1 MPAFTDFN
9 VSPYYDDFSRSK
21 NFHRVLFR
29 PAFAV
34 QARELSQS
42 QSILQS
48 QIEHF
53 GDHVFKQG
61 AMVRP
66 GQVSLDTD
74 VGAIK
79 LTSKTA
85 SSLSTYNNTTI
96 TGGSSGVVA
105 EVFAVDTV
113 TSSDPDTLYVK
124 YVKTGTNNTATVFTD
139 GETITS
145 TATDSP
151 TAVVASTHTGSSA
164 SVVAGN
170 YYFNGFFIENSAE
183 TIILDKYTNT
193 PSYRIGFTVAESF
206 VTPSDDSSLN
216 DNAIGSSN
224 LSAPGA
230 HRLKIQLTLT
240 KKTLSSTE
248 DATFFEIA
256 RIENGQI
263 KKLVRSTEY
272 NVFEETLARRTSDE
286 SGDYTLNI
294 MRAEAREH
302 LSSGNNRGIFTSAN
316 GGLETK
322 FVLAFEPFKA
332 YVSGFETSRIGT
344 TFVEFDKTRVFDTEQ
359 NYPTRYDTG
368 NFIKVNNI
376 HGQPDITFVSGDVE
390 SFKAV
395 SLFDTKSSSRGTTQ
409 STTGVT
415 VPQIGRAK
423 SRGFEYVAGTETND
437 IFTTD
442 SSTIFKHYLFD
453 IEMFTRISLTTSV
466 NFTNGETVS
475 GASGGATGIVQSV
488 TAKKSTAVTSIT
500 ASGTDIEGA
509 FSTAVVTLANHGFV
523 DGQQVTFSGGDYA
536 VDSVTI
542 TDDTV
547 YCVKNTTANTF
558 ELFDASGS
566 TGVNVT
572 SFSSGPT
579 VSHTVLVLSNVQ
591 GLFSIG
597 EVVSGQTSELSGTI
611 QNNRYGYKG
620 VRLSAMEDVKQV
632 AMAGSPVYTADV
644 DLTST
649 HGTNTDLNGT
659 VTGANSGS
667 TLTGKGTLFTEQL
680 KPGDQVAFTNDAGT
694 EVTRIVKFIDSNN
707 SLTFTSA
714 LGSSDVTTNSPVTRQ
729 RGKINEPEKNISIYK
744 LPFVAVKTLK
754 TTANSLTTDTNFKVR
769 RNFTGT
775 LSSNG
780 DISITTGT
788 NETFASL
795 ANLDY
800 SVTIMSTGAGS
811 TGSVGD
817 ILNLSGNNHEGDA
830 IFTLS
835 GSPTGRTLTLDF
847 GANFNGH
854 KVKILATVTRSV
866 APSKTKTLNSNQT
879 LAISSQTTIEEGV
892 ISLGKADIFALDSVH
907 MATDFS
913 TDATSSDTD
922 ITERFELDNGQRDN
936 YYDIGRIKLKP
947 GKQRPTGR
955 LLIQFDFFA
964 HGTGDYF
971 DVDSYSGVVDYED
984 IPSYTSDTTDET
996 FELRDSLDF
1005 RPRVDDATTINSGGV
1020 DRTYD
1025 GSGASDVDVVKFGS
1039 DVTADFEYFLPR
1051 IDKVFLTRS
1060 GELKVSKGAPAIDP
1074 ELPEVLNGNLTIA
1087 NVFIR
1092 PYLFDVS
1099 KDITISYQDT
1109 KRYTMRDIG
1118 ALEQRISNTEY
1129 YTQLSLLEVDAKQ
1142 LQIQDAN
1149 GLDRFKNGFL
1159 VDNFT
1164 GHDIGDVGNNDY
1176 KFAVDRAVGE
1186 GRGLYFSEG
1195 TDLEEVDDDGSAIV
1209 AADRTDANYV
1219 KTGDLITLPFTE
1231 ATFIE
1236 NPFATTTENLNPF
1249 LIFNWI
1255 GNVTLDPPIDEWKD
1269 VNRVP
1274 DLVVNRRGEFD
1285 NMVIGR
1291 GLDNESTNEIPLGTE
1306 WNEWQTTW
1314 TGQGSI
1320 ISQQTVG
1327 LFTETRVN
1335 MIDRQTRTG
1344 IRSIAVPQ
1352 TVLTSQGDK
1361 TLSSVLIPFIRAR
1374 DISFTA
1380 EGMRPNTRVFP
1391 FFDNID
1397 VSANVTPTDGVAGGS
1412 ILTNANGKASG
1423 VFSIPDPNNNSN
1435 PRFRTGTRVFRLTS
1449 SSTNSEDKTAVATSA
1464 EADYF
1469 AKGILDTVQE
1479 TIISTREVSFR
1490 REQVTENRQRT
1501 RIDTITRNRDPLAQ
1515 SFYVDEA
1522 GGLFVTSVDIFFATK
1537 SDTIPVKCEIRNM
1550 INGYPGT
1557 SIVPFSTKYLNPS
1570 DISTSTDGN
1579 TATTFTFP
1587 SPVYLKEGLEYCVIL
1602 YSDSTDYTVYISR
1615 LGDRVI
1621 GGDRVVSKQPDS
1633 GVLFKSANYR
1643 TWSPEQMEDLKYV
1656 MKKAVFDTSASAT
1669 VTIANKAVPTKTLSA
1684 NALKTFNGTS
1694 LIKVTHKNH
1703 GMLSTSDNV
1712 TISNVASGTYNGI
1725 SNSDINGTYTSI
1737 SNIDLDSYFITSSG
1751 TANAT
1756 GDVGGTTITATQNRL
1771 FDVLQLQIGH
1781 LIFPDNTFSTTL
1793 RTTTGKSLH
1802 GTETPFQLT
1811 TSTDSRTVSLQDNIY
1826 FTAPRILA
1834 SSINETNE
1842 LSSATNNKSLL
1853 INISMGSSNA
1863 NLSPVIDTKRFTA
1876 FTISNR
1882 VNNPTVS
1889 NTDTFSGD
1897 GSTTA
1902 FSLSATPDNEH
1913 IMQVKKNGKILQP
1926 VDDYTVSGTTLTLD
1940 TAPGDGARVVA
1951 KITNMTDFRDDT
1963 DPVGGSSSGSYLNKP
1978 ISLEN
1983 PATSIDV
1990 RVGASVRS
1998 TSSIKA
2004 FFRVSGGEESRRIQ
2018 DIEFT
2023 PFNTTGVSDTTITPT
2038 NSFDRK
2044 ESQLGDF
2051 REHKFSVDNLEEFSS
2066 FQIKLV
2072 FNGTVSSYPV
2082 KVKDF
2087 RAIALA

>member
-9 VSPYYDDFSRSK
+9 VSPYYDDFSKSK

-42 QSILQS
+42 QSILQN
-48 QIEHF
+48 QIEQF

-66 GQVSLDTD
+66 GQISLDTD

-96 TGGSSGVVA
+96 TGNSSGVVA
-105 EVFAVDTV
+105 EVFKVDTV

-124 YVKTGTNNTATVFTD
+124 YVKTGTNNTATKFTD

-145 TATDSP
+145 SATDSP
-151 TAVVASTHTGSSA
+151 TAVVATSHTGSSA

-170 YYFNGFFIENSAE
+170 YYFNGFFIENSAD
-183 TIILDKYTNT
+183 TIILDKYTNS
-193 PSYRIGFTVAESF
+193 PSYRIGFTVTESF
-206 VTPSDDSSLN
+206 VTPSDDTTLN
-216 DNAIGSSN
+216 DNAVGSSN
-224 LSAPGA
+224 QSAPGA
-230 HRLKIQLTLT
+230 HRFKVTLTLA
-240 KKTLSSTE
+240 KKTLASTE
-248 DATFFEIA
+248 DSTFFEIA

-263 KKLVRSTEY
+263 KMLVRNTEY
-272 NVFEETLARRTSDE
+272 SVLEETLARRTFDE
-286 SGDYTLNI
+286 SGDYTIGLV
-294 MRAEAREH
+294 RAETREH
-302 LSSGNNRGIFTSAN
+302 LLSGTNRGIFASDSGGSAS
-316 GGLETK
+316 K
-322 FVLAFEPFKA
+322 FVLAFDPFKA
-332 YVSGFETSRIGT
+332 YVSGYEVGRIGT
-344 TFVEFDKTRVFDTEQ
+344 TFVPLDKTRDFQTE
-359 NYPTRYDTG
+359 NNFPTRYDTG
-368 NFIKVNNI
+368 NFVHVNNI
-376 HGQPDITFVSGDVE
+376 HGQPDVTFVSGDVE

-395 SLFDTKSSSRGTTQ
+395 SLFDTKSSSRGTAQ
-409 STTGVT
+409 STSGVT

-423 SRGFEYVAGTETND
+423 SRGFEYVSGSETDD

-453 IEMFTRISLTTSV
+453 IEMFTRLSLTTSV
-466 NFTNGETVS
+466 SFTTGEIVS
-475 GASGGATGIVQSV
+475 GASNGGTGIVQSV
-488 TAKKSTAVTSIT
+488 TATKSTAVSSIT
-500 ASGTDIEGA
+500 ASGTDIEGE
-509 FSTAVVTLANHGFV
+509 FSAAVVTLASHGFV

-536 VDSVTI
+536 VDSVTVSS
-542 TDDTV
+542 DTV

-558 ELFDASGS
+558 ELYNAAGTDP
-566 TGVNVT
+566 VNVT

-579 VSHTVLVLSNVQ
+579 VSHTVLVLGNVQ
-591 GLFSIG
+591 GTFAIG

-611 QNNRYGYKG
+611 QNDRYGYKG
-620 VRLSAMEDVKQV
+620 VRLSAMEDVKQI

-649 HGTNTDLNGT
+649 YGTNTDLNGT

-729 RGKINEPEKNISIYK
+729 RGKLNEPEKNISIYK
-744 LPFVAVKTLK
+744 LPFVGIKTLK
-754 TTANSLTTDTNFKVR
+754 TTDNGLVTDTNFKIR

-795 ANLDY
+795 ANADY
-800 SVTIMSTGAGS
+800 TVSIMTTGSGG

-817 ILNLSGNNHEGDA
+817 VLNLSGNNHEGDA

-854 KVKILATVTRSV
+854 KVKILATITRSV
-866 APSKTKTLNSNQT
+866 APSKSKTLNSNQT
-879 LAISSQTTIEEGV
+879 LAISSQTTIEKEV
-892 ISLGKADIFALDSVH
+892 ISLGKADIFNLDAVY
-907 MATDFS
+907 MAGDFS
-913 TDATSSDTD
+913 TDATSSDTN
-922 ITERFELDNGQRDN
+922 ITDRFELDNGQRDN

-955 LLIQFDFFA
+955 LLIQFDFFS

-984 IPSYTSDTTDET
+984 IPNYKSDTTEQT

-1025 GSGASDVDVVKFGS
+1025 GTGASDVDVVKFGS
-1039 DVTADFEYFLPR
+1039 DVTSDFEFYLNR

-1060 GELKVSKGAPAIDP
+1060 GEFKVTKGAPAI
-1074 ELPEVLNGNLTIA
+1074 EPEVPQNLDGNLEIA
-1087 NVFIR
+1087 TVRISPYVFNLSR
-1092 PYLFDVS
+1092 
-1099 KDITISYQDT
+1099 DIKVDYHET

-1118 ALEQRISNTEY
+1118 AIEKRLANTEY

-1142 LQIQDAN
+1142 LQIQDSN

-1164 GHDIGDVGNNDY
+1164 GHDIGDVGNNNY
-1176 KFAVDRAVGE
+1176 KFAIDRAVGE

-1209 AADRTDANYV
+1209 AADRTDANYT
-1219 KTGDLITLPFTE
+1219 KNGDLITLPFTE

-1236 NPFATTTENLNPF
+1236 NPFATKTENLNPF
-1249 LIFNWI
+1249 LVFNWI
-1255 GNVTLDPPIDEWKD
+1255 GNVDLNPSIDEWKD
-1269 VNRVP
+1269 INRVP
-1274 DLVVNRRGEFD
+1274 DLVINRNGEFD
-1285 NMVIGR
+1285 NLAIER
-1291 GLDNESTNEIPLGTE
+1291 GLDNDNINEIPLGTE

-1314 TGQGSI
+1314 TGQ
-1320 ISQQTVG
+1320 VG
-1327 LFTETRVN
+1327 WTMETR
-1335 MIDRQTRTG
+1335 QLRTG
-1344 IRSIAVPQ
+1344 LRTTAVAR
-1352 TVLTSQGDK
+1352 TVLDSQGDRV
-1361 TLSSVLIPFIRAR
+1361 LSSVLIPFIRAR
-1374 DISFTA
+1374 DVEFTA
-1380 EGMRPNTRVFP
+1380 QGMRPNTRVYP
-1391 FFDNID
+1391 FFDNVD
-1397 VSANVTPTDGVAGGS
+1397 VSAFVTPTGGTAGS
-1412 ILTNANGKASG
+1412 NIVTDTNGTATGT
-1423 VFSIPDPNNNSN
+1423 FSIPDPNDNSN

-1449 SSTNSEDKTAVATSA
+1449 SSTNTDDRTAIATSA
-1464 EADYF
+1464 EADYS
-1469 AKGILDTVQE
+1469 AKGMLDTVQE
-1479 TIISTREVSFR
+1479 TIISTREISFR
-1490 REQVTENRQRT
+1490 RELLSDART
-1501 RIDTITRNRDPLAQ
+1501 RRRGIPRPSDPLAQ
-1515 SFYVDEA
+1515 SFLVDEQ

-1537 SDTIPVKCEIRNM
+1537 SSTIPVKCEIRNM
-1550 INGYPGT
+1550 VNGYPGQK
-1557 SIVPFSTKYLNPS
+1557 IVPFSVKYLNPS
-1570 DISTSTDGN
+1570 DVNTSTDGN

-1587 SPVYLKEGLEYCVIL
+1587 SPVYLKEEVEYCLVL

-1621 GGDRVVSKQPDS
+1621 SGDRVVSEQPDN

-1643 TWSPEQMEDLKYV
+1643 TWTAEQMEDLKFHL
-1656 MKKAVFDTSASAT
+1656 KKAVFDTTANAT
-1669 VTIANKAVPTKTLSA
+1669 VTIANKAVPAKTLSA

-1694 LIKVTHKNH
+1694 LIKVTHPNH
-1703 GMLSTSDNV
+1703 GMMSTSDNV

-1751 TANAT
+1751 TATAT

-1781 LIFPDNTFSTTL
+1781 LVFPDTSLSTTL

-1811 TSTDSRTVSLQDNIY
+1811 TSTDSRTVALKDNIY
-1826 FTAPRILA
+1826 FTSPRIIA

-1842 LSSATNNKSLL
+1842 LDSAVNNKSLL
-1853 INISMGSSNA
+1853 INISMSTSNA
-1863 NLSPVIDTKRFTA
+1863 NLSPVIDTQRFTA
-1876 FTISNR
+1876 FTITNR

-1889 NTDTFSGD
+1889 NTDTFTGD
-1897 GSTTA
+1897 GSTTG
-1902 FSLSATPDNEH
+1902 FSLSATPDNAH
-1913 IMQVKKNGKILQP
+1913 IMQVKKNGEILQP
-1926 VDDYTVSGTTLTLD
+1926 IDDYTVSGTTLTLG
-1940 TAPGDGARVVA
+1940 TAPGDGARIVA

-1963 DPVGGSSSGSYLNKP
+1963 DPIGGSSSGSYLNKP
-1978 ISLEN
+1978 IILEN
-1983 PATSIDV
+1983 PATSLDV

-1998 TSSIKA
+1998 SSSIKA

-2023 PFNTTGVSDTTITPT
+2023 PFNTTGVPDVTKDPT
-2038 NSFDRK
+2038 NSYDRK
-2044 ESQLGDF
+2044 VSEQDDF
-2051 REHKFSVDNLEEFSS
+2051 VEHKFSVDNLDEFST

-2072 FNGTVSSYPV
+2072 FNGTISSYPV
-2082 KVKDF
+2082 RVKDF